1 MASFQIKITGNPG
14 ASIQAALEKKKQQIA
29 AVLAKSAFDC
39 QARAQQNAPVD
50 TGFLKNSIHTVKID
64 ETHYLVVVG
73 ASYGIF
79 QELGTHKMPAHPFL
93 LPAFVVTRKQALAI
107 LQKIASA

>member
-14 ASIQAALEKKKQQIA
+14 ASIQVALEKKKQQIA

-50 TGFLKNSIHTVKID
+50 TGFLKNSVHTIKVD
-64 ETHYLVVVG
+64 ETHYIVVVG

-79 QELGTHKMPAHPFL
+79 VELGTHKQRAQPFL
-93 LPAFVVTRKQALAI
+93 FPAFVTTSKQARAI
-107 LQKIASA
+107 LQKIVGS

>member
-14 ASIQAALEKKKQQIA
+14 ASIQAAMEKKKQQIA

-39 QARAQQNAPVD
+39 QALAQQNAPVD
-50 TGFLKNSIHTVKID
+50 TGFLKASIHTVKID

-73 ASYGIF
+73 AYYSWF
-79 QELGTHKMPAHPFL
+79 VELGTHKQRAQPFL
-93 LPAFVVTRKQALAI
+93 FPAFATTSKQARAI
-107 LQKIASA
+107 LQKIVGS